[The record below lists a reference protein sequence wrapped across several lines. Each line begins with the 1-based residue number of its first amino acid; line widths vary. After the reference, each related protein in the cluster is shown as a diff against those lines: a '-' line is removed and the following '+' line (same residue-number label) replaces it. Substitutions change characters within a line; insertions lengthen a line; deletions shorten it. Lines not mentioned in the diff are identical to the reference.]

1 MGLIGFSRFLGR
13 SRCTRPLAASPIHSH
28 RHQISILPNLDSD
41 PYPDYGTYSII
52 LPPEP
57 FQFGT
62 SHFPVLPVPSSI
74 PRPPYV
80 IEGQLGNDKGHS
92 DTGDPWEGDGKIE
105 LNTDEEA
112 KIRNAARLAKRVRE
126 FAGGLVK
133 VCPLLP
139 PLRLCF
145 ILILQNSPI
154 R

>member
-13 SRCTRPLAASPIHSH
+13 SRCTRPLAASHIHSH
-28 RHQISILPNLDSD
+28 RHQISILPNH
-41 PYPDYGTYSII
+41 PYQDYGTYSII

-80 IEGQLGNDKGHS
+80 IEGQLGNDKGQS
-92 DTGDPWEGDGKIE
+92 DAGDLWEGDGKIE
-105 LNTDEEA
+105 LNTDEET

-133 VCPLLP
+133 VRPLLP